1 MKNDALK
8 ELQMISSQMQS
19 SSHNRVR
26 PEDVEEAKE
35 AAARLAK
42 DRDSMNTHPRREA
55 ITSEIRVQEEKLKD
69 IASNVEKDTKV
80 RDQLRAKSDE
90 QNEIDMVSFVLYNS
104 GYNFGTL
111 VHFLT
116 SPYIS
121 SIFPFRSLSD
131 FHTSIV
137 GEASQSRV

>member
-35 AAARLAK
+35 AAAKLAK

-55 ITSEIRVQEEKLKD
+55 ITSDIRVQEEKLKD
-69 IASNVEKDTKV
+69 IAGNIEKDTKV

-90 QNEIDMVSFVLYNS
+90 QNEIDMVSFVLLPVAI
-104 GYNFGTL
+104 TL
-111 VHFLT
+111 ALYSFTLSHIT
-116 SPYIS
+116 IYIY
-121 SIFPFRSLSD
+121 FPFP
-131 FHTSIV
+131 FSI
-137 GEASQSRV
+137 

>member
-35 AAARLAK
+35 AAAKLAK

-55 ITSEIRVQEEKLKD
+55 ITSDIRVQEEKLKD
-69 IASNVEKDTKV
+69 IAGNIEKDTKV

-90 QNEIDMVSFVLYNS
+90 QNEIDMVSFVLLPVAI
-104 GYNFGTL
+104 TL
-111 VHFLT
+111 ALFTLLHFLT
-116 SPYIS
+116 
-121 SIFPFRSLSD
+121 
-131 FHTSIV
+131 
-137 GEASQSRV
+137 

>member
-90 QNEIDMVSFVLYNS
+90 QNEIDMVSFVLLS
-104 GYNFGTL
+104 VAITL
-111 VHFLT
+111 VLLCTFSHHH
-116 SPYIS
+116 I

>member
-90 QNEIDMVSFVLYNS
+90 QNEIDMVSFVLLS
-104 GYNFGTL
+104 VAITL
-111 VHFLT
+111 VLLCTFSHHHIF
-116 SPYIS
+116 